1 MNKIKPTPTS
11 GPWTIDERYHGSYA
25 IEPNVAW
32 LGASSS
38 HQNGENLANAQLIA
52 AAPDLLEA
60 LQEMTRFCETGDY
73 DGKDPLDV
81 ALQAIAKAKGDTPA

>member
-1 MNKIKPTPTS
+1 MSEIKPTPTT
-11 GPWTIDERYHGSYA
+11 GPWEIDERFPGSYG

-38 HQNGENLANAQLIA
+38 HRPGENLANARLIA

-60 LQEMTRFCETGDY
+60 LESIVSSESAILTELRE
-73 DGKDPLDV
+73 
-81 ALQAIAKAKGDTPA
+81 QAERAIKKAKGEL